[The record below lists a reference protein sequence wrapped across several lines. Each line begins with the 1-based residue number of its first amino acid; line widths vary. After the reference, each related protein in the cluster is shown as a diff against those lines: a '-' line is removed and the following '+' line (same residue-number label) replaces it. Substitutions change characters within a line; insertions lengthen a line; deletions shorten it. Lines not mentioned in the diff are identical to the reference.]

1 MSLILLGLGLVCVI
15 EGLVLALAPSLYD
28 DLARMLQDFPPERR
42 RMVGLAVVGFG
53 VLLLWMVQGT
63 VVALTS
69 L

>member
-1 MSLILLGLGLVCVI
+1 M
-15 EGLVLALAPSLYD
+15 LALAPSLYD